1 MNSIK
6 KYLVI
11 IVCCLVAA
19 CSGSKDKYSIDAYY
33 DKETQEIILTNAI
46 ILIYKTPK
54 GVRKEE
60 KHNPE
65 FRSLYKKVQHEFKWV
80 YYYID
85 DQGYNYFYMVR
96 PAKNAKGHVRGVA
109 GKFKLADDL
118 SLLEFEEIFNTPML
132 PEEEVL
138 SKGEYLWQDLMY
150 YDNVDRYFLN
160 KGFIEFPDERCRY
173 DFEKK
178 EWRYD
183 VPLNK

>member
-1 MNSIK
+1 MG
-6 KYLVI
+6 
-11 IVCCLVAA
+11 
-19 CSGSKDKYSIDAYY
+19 CSESKDKYSIDTYY
-33 DKETQEIILTNAI
+33 DKATQETILTNAI

-60 KHNPE
+60 KQKPE
-65 FRSLYKKVQHEFKWV
+65 IRPLYQNMMPQFKWV
-80 YYYID
+80 YYYVD
-85 DQGYNYFYMVR
+85 DEDYNHFYMVR
-96 PAKNAKGHVRGVA
+96 PAKNTKGYVRGVA

-138 SKGEYLWQDLMY
+138 SKGEYLWQDLMHY
-150 YDNVDRYFLN
+150 GHVDRYFLN

-183 VPLNK
+183 VPLKK